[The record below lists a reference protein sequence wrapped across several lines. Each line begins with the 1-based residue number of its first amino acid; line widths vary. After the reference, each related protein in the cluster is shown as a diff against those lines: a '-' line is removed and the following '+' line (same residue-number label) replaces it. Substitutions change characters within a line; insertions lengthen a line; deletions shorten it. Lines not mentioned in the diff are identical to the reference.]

1 MKDKKTPPK
10 KLSKAEVAKQLED
23 DAKKAAAVAE
33 KESGLPAVLNVKV
46 KTTGEEFE
54 VSRDYYLRNKGSVE
68 IVD

>member
-1 MKDKKTPPK
+1 MTDKKTPPK

-23 DAKKAAAVAE
+23 DAKKAEAAIE
-33 KESGLPAVLNVKV
+33 KETKLPPVLNVKV